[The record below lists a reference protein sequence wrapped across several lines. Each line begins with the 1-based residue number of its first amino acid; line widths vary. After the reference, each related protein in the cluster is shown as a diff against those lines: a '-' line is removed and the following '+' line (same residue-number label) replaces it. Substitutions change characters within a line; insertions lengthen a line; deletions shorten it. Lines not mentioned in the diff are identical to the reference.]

1 MSIKISKMSFWNI
14 HIDFDKSHD
23 SFIFDKSTNREYL
36 DFFGMYASVP
46 VGYNHPIFDE
56 SFTQRLSRA
65 ATIKLTN
72 CEFES
77 DIKSEFVKKFHKFA
91 GLGIYNQYHFACT
104 GALAVECAC
113 KLALQHTGKTKIV
126 SLENSYH
133 GIHGYGNFTTGKF
146 FPVAPKLD
154 GLPDLNWAKI
164 RNTSELEDEISKGDV
179 GGILVE
185 PIQATFGDN
194 HLDKKYLKEISDLA
208 KQNNIPLIFDEI
220 QTGFGTTGKPW
231 YFQHTDVVPDLVV
244 FGKKSQVCGVMTTP
258 DISFDKSGNLCCT
271 FDGDILDMLR
281 SVYVMK
287 AYEELDLLNNADR
300 QGKRIVSE
308 LKQIDGLYDV
318 RGVGLLVAFDLISK
332 ESRDM
337 FVDKLRNSGMICNP
351 TGEKSV
357 RLRPNLAV
365 ADQEVDL
372 AIKTIRSVV

>member
-1 MSIKISKMSFWNI
+1 M
-14 HIDFDKSHD
+14 
-23 SFIFDKSTNREYL
+23 
-36 DFFGMYASVP
+36 
-46 VGYNHPIFDE
+46 
-56 SFTQRLSRA
+56 
-65 ATIKLTN
+65 
-72 CEFES
+72 
-77 DIKSEFVKKFHKFA
+77 
-91 GLGIYNQYHFACT
+91 
-104 GALAVECAC
+104 AVECAC